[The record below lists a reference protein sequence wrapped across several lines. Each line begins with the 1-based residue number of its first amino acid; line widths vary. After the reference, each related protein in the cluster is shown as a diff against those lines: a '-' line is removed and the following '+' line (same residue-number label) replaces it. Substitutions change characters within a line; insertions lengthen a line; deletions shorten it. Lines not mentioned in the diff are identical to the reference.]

1 MQIQEPNTPNN
12 KQSGFHHPFWQ
23 LAFRSF
29 FLTGALFAA
38 TAIALWTAMLA
49 GLITLPQQ
57 ILPPVLWH
65 SHEMIFGFA
74 ALIAVGFIMTAV
86 QTWTGLPS
94 ITGLPVAALLL
105 LWVCIRILVFT
116 NTHTTI
122 IAALI
127 MSLLWWAAI
136 VFTFTRIVFS
146 AGNVRNYLFVPMLM
160 VLATLNAA
168 TLVLS
173 LMGEHLIALHL
184 IRSAVLL
191 FTLLIGVVGGRV
203 IPFFT
208 ARGANID
215 AQTPMIWA
223 EKIQLPLTVT
233 CLVVFITSHFELLP
247 FSPAIWLIVT
257 GCVHLI
263 RMKPWSSLSTFTIPL
278 LWSLH
283 SAYAFM
289 GLGLIAL
296 GLSYYIDTL
305 LFSNALHLIT
315 LGSIGLMILAMIS
328 RVSLGHTGRKLNVK
342 PQITAAF
349 ICLVGATLL
358 RFTLTLTGHAFVG
371 WALSAALWVA
381 SFTIF
386 LFTYWP
392 VLSAPRQ

>member
-1 MQIQEPNTPNN
+1 
-12 KQSGFHHPFWQ
+12 
-23 LAFRSF
+23 
-29 FLTGALFAA
+29 
-38 TAIALWTAMLA
+38 
-49 GLITLPQQ
+49 
-57 ILPPVLWH
+57 
-65 SHEMIFGFA
+65 
-74 ALIAVGFIMTAV
+74 
-86 QTWTGLPS
+86 
-94 ITGLPVAALLL
+94 
-105 LWVCIRILVFT
+105 
-116 NTHTTI
+116 
-122 IAALI
+122 

-160 VLATLNAA
+160 ALATLNAA
-168 TLVLS
+168 TLVLA

-215 AQTPMIWA
+215 AQTPMVWA

-233 CLVVFITSHFELLP
+233 CLVVFITSLFELLP
-247 FSPAIWLIVT
+247 FSPAILLIVT
-257 GCVHLI
+257 GGVHLI
-263 RMKPWSSLSTFTIPL
+263 RMKTWSSLSTYTIPL

-289 GLGLIAL
+289 GLGLSAL

-315 LGSIGLMILAMIS
+315 LGAIGLMILAMIS

-358 RFTLTLTGHAFVG
+358 RFTLTLTGHAFIG

-386 LFTYWP
+386 FFIYWP